1 MEYQHNATL
10 TQSYSEYNEWKA
22 PKKSKKKK
30 KYDNGHVEK
39 EHHEFNKVL
48 HNCLQSSKLPFQRG
62 TRFGEGRTARSAK
75 TNGTTAKTS
84 ALLARRQL

>member
-1 MEYQHNATL
+1 ME
-10 TQSYSEYNEWKA
+10 S
-22 PKKSKKKK
+22 SKKEPLEKK

-84 ALLARRQL
+84 ALLARRLL